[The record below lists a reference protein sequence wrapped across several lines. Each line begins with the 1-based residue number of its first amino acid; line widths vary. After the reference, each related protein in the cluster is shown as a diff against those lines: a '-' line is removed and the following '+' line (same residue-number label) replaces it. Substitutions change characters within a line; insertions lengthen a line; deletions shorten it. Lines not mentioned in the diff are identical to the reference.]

1 MDVVGVAVFRVQHQR
16 QFFVQPL
23 QRQPVFG
30 IDAGRAQDADP
41 AMASRLAAEA
51 PQAPFGIH
59 PPRRPRRLCRRA
71 ARLADPRAAAVA
83 IDAAGTDV
91 HQLAW

>member
-1 MDVVGVAVFRVQHQR
+1 VDVVGVAVFGVQHQR

-23 QRQPVFG
+23 QRQPVAG
-30 IDAGRAQDADP
+30 IDARRAQDADA

-59 PPRRPRRLCRRA
+59 PPCRPRRLRRPG
-71 ARLADPRAAAVA
+71 RVSLTRAPP
-83 IDAAGTDV
+83 
-91 HQLAW
+91 QSP